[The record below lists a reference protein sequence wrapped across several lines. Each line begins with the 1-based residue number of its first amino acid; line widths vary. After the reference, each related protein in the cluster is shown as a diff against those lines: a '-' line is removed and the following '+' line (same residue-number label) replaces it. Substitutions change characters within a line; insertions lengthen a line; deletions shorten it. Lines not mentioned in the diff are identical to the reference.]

1 MHENQEIQEQEE
13 KRISTLSAVSFLLF
27 CAVVIY
33 LLQAQLNGLFP
44 FQLLDFPNPGTRL
57 VSPLG
62 LYLIY
67 WLGMVGLFSGLYR
80 ETKDKLLLGV
90 VFFFV
95 TLAFIFILVATL

>member
-1 MHENQEIQEQEE
+1 MHENQETQEPEE
-13 KRISTLSAVSFLLF
+13 RRISTVSAVSFLLF

-33 LLQAQLNGLFP
+33 LLQAHLIGLFP
-44 FQLLDFPNPGTRL
+44 FQLLDFPTPGTRL

-67 WLGMVGLFSGLYR
+67 WLGMTGLFSGLYR

-90 VFFFV
+90 VLFFV
-95 TLAFIFILVATL
+95 TLAFILILFATL

>member
-1 MHENQEIQEQEE
+1 MQENQEIQQQEE
-13 KRISTLSAVSFLLF
+13 KKISMISAVSFILF

-33 LLQAQLNGLFP
+33 LLQAPLNGMFP

-67 WLGMVGLFSGLYR
+67 WLGMAGLFLGLYY
-80 ETKDKLLLGV
+80 ETKDRLLIGV

-95 TLAFIFILVATL
+95 SLAFLFILVATL